1 MQVWRCGSPIKQSR
15 PADKPIHK
23 TTGTTVKVKYTRLAD
38 EKVKSLEDQCT
49 ASVKNREEARA
60 KLTERDLVPT
70 VSQSP
75 FAESLDYIQGLND
88 QEVFLRPKSSHET
101 S

>member
-1 MQVWRCGSPIKQSR
+1 MIIQVWRCGSPIEQSR
-15 PADKPIHK
+15 PADKPIGSK
-23 TTGTTVKVKYTRLAD
+23 EKLECTRLAD
-38 EKVKSLEDQCT
+38 EKVKCFEDQCT

-60 KLTERDLVPT
+60 KLTERDLIPNVN
-70 VSQSP
+70 QSP
-75 FAESLDYIQGLND
+75 FTESVDYIQGLND